1 MATNVDG
8 GDPFSGER
16 QGPGRQWTMTPGP
29 HDPVICVML
38 AASDASEAARLYA
51 TAIGATELWNL
62 GGVVPMRV
70 VGAPLFLGEP
80 ESNG

>member
-80 ESNG
+80 ENNG